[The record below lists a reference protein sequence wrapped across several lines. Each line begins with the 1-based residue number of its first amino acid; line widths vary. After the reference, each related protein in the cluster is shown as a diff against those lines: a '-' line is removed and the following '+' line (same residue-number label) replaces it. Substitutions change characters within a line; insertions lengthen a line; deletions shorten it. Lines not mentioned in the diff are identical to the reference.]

1 VGIEHDNGGLKTP
14 EPEGQASPPNNLE
27 GTRKQK
33 CSMLMSLQL
42 VGALRPSSLVTTH
55 TKFPGYFMHLIIISD
70 AYPVTIPL
78 IRLKQQRRLSL
89 GSHTGDNNL
98 HIQIQAFAAI
108 KIFFAQNCPG
118 NYSLYLNLCN
128 STMAFDRPLEAD
140 QVDDLNLFSM
150 LLRAPI
156 LGTLIWI
163 LGGDASRKE
172 EEEARRREDFQAF
185 GECKTNSS
193 DASLTPSL
201 RSSKIQPRKS
211 ALKKK
216 SSLKIGAEVSDLCD
230 SIGDSNASALQGEMT
245 RSYSSSSSCSVR
257 DSSLKERKKELSWSD
272 ESGHQ
277 LVKYDNEVRISN
289 GRQSSTGIQTFL
301 ASADRIPALMST
313 VVLRIFGTI
322 CC

>member
-1 VGIEHDNGGLKTP
+1 
-14 EPEGQASPPNNLE
+14 
-27 GTRKQK
+27 
-33 CSMLMSLQL
+33 
-42 VGALRPSSLVTTH
+42 
-55 TKFPGYFMHLIIISD
+55 
-70 AYPVTIPL
+70 
-78 IRLKQQRRLSL
+78 
-89 GSHTGDNNL
+89 
-98 HIQIQAFAAI
+98 
-108 KIFFAQNCPG
+108 
-118 NYSLYLNLCN
+118 
-128 STMAFDRPLEAD
+128 MAFDRPLEAD

-172 EEEARRREDFQAF
+172 EEEARRREDFQSF
-185 GECKTNSS
+185 SECKTNSS

-201 RSSKIQPRKS
+201 RSSKSRPRKS

-216 SSLKIGAEVSDLCD
+216 SSRTIGSEVSDQSD
-230 SIGDSNASALQGEMT
+230 SIGDSNASALQHEGLGEMT
-245 RSYSSSSSCSVR
+245 RSYSSSSSCSAKV
-257 DSSLKERKKELSWSD
+257 SSLKERKKELSWSD

-301 ASADRIPALMST
+301 ACADRIPAPMST
-313 VVLRIFGTI
+313 VFLRIFGTI